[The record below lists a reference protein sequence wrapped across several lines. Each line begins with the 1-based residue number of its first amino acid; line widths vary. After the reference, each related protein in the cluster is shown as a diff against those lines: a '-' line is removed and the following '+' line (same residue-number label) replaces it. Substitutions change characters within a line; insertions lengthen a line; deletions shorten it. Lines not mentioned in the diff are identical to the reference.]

1 MGGKKTEAC
10 GRCAM
15 SSVVDVSQ
23 NGDGEESQSRSRDP
37 FGEKRIEVDE
47 RQLRAVSPGAWLGG
61 VKRRLDEFA
70 TRITYGQR

>member
-23 NGDGEESQSRSRDP
+23 NGDGEEETRSRDP

>member
-23 NGDGEESQSRSRDP
+23 NADGDGDPSARDP
-37 FGEKRIEVDE
+37 FGTERIEVDE
-47 RQLRAVSPGAWLGG
+47 RHLRAVSPGAWLAG
-61 VKRRLDEFA
+61 VKRRLDDVA
-70 TRITYGQR
+70 TRLTYGEL